1 MDTRLGIM
9 EQNQCVINNN
19 IKALSYF
26 VVYLGHILVFLTHY
40 T

>member
-9 EQNQCVINNN
+9 EQNQCVNT
-19 IKALSYF
+19 KALSYF
-26 VVYLGHILVFLTHY
+26 VVYLGQILVFQTHY